1 MPPQSPS
8 VVIIGA
14 HYWPDETGI
23 APYTTTLAEW
33 LQSRDIPVTVL
44 TTFSHYP
51 AYEWSENLSWTVF
64 RQEVRNGV
72 VIRRFR
78 VPLPR
83 GRSALRRIIYDSSFI
98 ASSLLVALGVRGPR
112 LVIAISPP
120 IQIGLAGKALAR
132 LHHIPLVLLVKDLHV
147 DLSLGVNML
156 SAGVVYRLG
165 RRLERFVYRRADK
178 VVVLNDAFRL
188 RVLTDGVTPERV
200 AMIPDWA
207 HADLISPRPPE
218 PRYREMLG
226 APNGV
231 FLVVHTGNMG
241 AKQDLDTVI
250 SAGLLLGA
258 SSRYRFALV
267 GDGSERPRLERL
279 ISQTGA
285 SNVAIVGIQPE
296 GAYPSL
302 LAASEVCILS
312 QRANVKDS
320 VVPSKLLSYMAAGR
334 PIIAAAAATSAAA
347 QLIRDAG
354 CGLVIEP
361 EDPKAM
367 ASAVIA
373 LCNDPALRVRLG
385 AAGRS
390 YVTVNFDRAKVLER
404 WWELICDIALARG
417 GR

>member
-1 MPPQSPS
+1 
-8 VVIIGA
+8 
-14 HYWPDETGI
+14 
-23 APYTTTLAEW
+23 
-33 LQSRDIPVTVL
+33 
-44 TTFSHYP
+44 
-51 AYEWSENLSWTVF
+51 
-64 RQEVRNGV
+64 
-72 VIRRFR
+72 
-78 VPLPR
+78 
-83 GRSALRRIIYDSSFI
+83 
-98 ASSLLVALGVRGPR
+98 
-112 LVIAISPP
+112 
-120 IQIGLAGKALAR
+120 
-132 LHHIPLVLLVKDLHV
+132 
-147 DLSLGVNML
+147 
-156 SAGVVYRLG
+156 
-165 RRLERFVYRRADK
+165 
-178 VVVLNDAFRL
+178 
-188 RVLTDGVTPERV
+188 
-200 AMIPDWA
+200 
-207 HADLISPRPPE
+207 
-218 PRYREMLG
+218 MLG